1 MQEYIMFI
9 SVGVCLI
16 LMVFTFITD
25 SIARKRKQ
33 ILFALAASTMLQS
46 ISDQLA
52 DFFNGD
58 ISTFGIW
65 ITRLGKFIV
74 YGMNIAFVY
83 FFCLY
88 LEDLLIVDGKVKE
101 TPRSLKLV
109 EYISSLGVLTLLISQ
124 ITGLYYTFGDNNVY
138 TRSQYYGISYIFPMG
153 STLILLV
160 TTVRYR
166 KHLRKRLL
174 LPLLLFQIT
183 PIITSILRFFAH
195 EIALT
200 SISIVGMIAV
210 LYCFSI
216 LDANSLMKIGYQK
229 EIELVR
235 QTTFALV
242 EAIDAKDSYT
252 KGHSKRVAE
261 YSVKIAEKAGK
272 SKEELEKLY
281 LMTLLHD
288 VGKIGIP
295 DAIINKEGRLTDEEY
310 EVIKTHPI
318 VGNEILSKISI
329 SPELTIGAHYHHER
343 YDGRGY
349 PEGLFGEEIP
359 EFARIIAVADTY
371 DAMASKRSYRNV
383 LPIETIRSEF
393 LKGIG
398 TQFDPKYAKIM
409 IDIIDSEGDYQMK
422 EKILA
427 KMRAT

>member
-33 ILFALAASTMLQS
+33 ILFALAASAMLQS

-52 DFFNGD
+52 DLFNGD
-58 ISTFGIW
+58 VSMLGLW
-65 ITRLGKFIV
+65 ITRISKFMV

-83 FFCLY
+83 LFCLY
-88 LEDLLIVDGKVKE
+88 LKDLLIVEGKMKE
-101 TPRSLKLV
+101 PPKSLRVV
-109 EYISSLGVLTLLISQ
+109 EYISSLGVLALLLSQ
-124 ITGLYYTFGDNNVY
+124 LTGLYYTFDSQNMY
-138 TRSQYYGISYIFPMG
+138 TRSQYYLISYIFPMS
-153 STLILLV
+153 STLILFV
-160 TTVRYR
+160 TTIKYR
-166 KHLRKRLL
+166 KHLRKRLF

-183 PIITSILRFFAH
+183 PVVTSVLRFVAH
-195 EIALT
+195 KIALT
-200 SISIVGMIAV
+200 SIAIVGMITV

-216 LDANSLMKIGYQK
+216 LDANNLVKIAYQK

-252 KGHSKRVAE
+252 NGHSKRVAE

-281 LMTLLHD
+281 LTALLHD

-310 EVIKTHPI
+310 AVIKTHPT

-343 YDGRGY
+343 FDGKGY

-371 DAMASKRSYRNV
+371 DAMASKRSYRDI
-383 LPIETIRSEF
+383 LPIDKIRSEF
-393 LKGIG
+393 VKGIG
-398 TQFDPKYAKIM
+398 TQFDPIFAKIM
-409 IDIIDSEGDYQMK
+409 IDIIDSEGEYQMK